1 MSERETAVLVS
12 FDVWRVPYLTQVEFD
27 ATVVGVALLKAKW
40 RQRFAIDQCRDC
52 SLYNTSW
59 YFLSTRRDDG
69 MKTSAASDC

>member
-12 FDVWRVPYLTQVEFD
+12 FDVWRVPYLMQVEFD

-52 SLYNTSW
+52 SL
-59 YFLSTRRDDG
+59 L
-69 MKTSAASDC
+69 